1 MSSLNKDKARDKTKV
16 HRAVA
21 TIKGKK
27 KPRGLVGGVF
37 VDTSNTTRV
46 ERESQVQSFK
56 DTVQY
61 SNSKFTKVNNS
72 NSTVSTTIIK
82 NLSDVIPDDG
92 YTGFYLNKI
101 KELGQERFV
110 ELANKARAG
119 SDTPAKLFAWMLK
132 NNDIVR

>member
-1 MSSLNKDKARDKTKV
+1 MEN
-16 HRAVA
+16 
-21 TIKGKK
+21 I
-27 KPRGLVGGVF
+27 
-37 VDTSNTTRV
+37 
-46 ERESQVQSFK
+46 K

-72 NSTVSTTIIK
+72 NSTVATTIIK

-119 SDTPAKLFAWMLK
+119 SDTPAKLFCWMLK
-132 NNDIVR
+132 HNEMVK